1 MYTQTVSWHYV
12 MTLQIFSSHLLILQ
26 LLKSSFCF
34 LVIVFIFLAHN
45 QRMLNYWYY
54 NYQSTT
60 IQSATIPYSA
70 YIYFRFPLSFLISL
84 LRLYTS
90 SFNKKWVLHKLLPW
104 LSSKF
109 FLPTPKLSYCRLLKL
124 HRIFFLTSK
133 KMGKVLSS
141 FAVFQFILGVLY

>member
-1 MYTQTVSWHYV
+1 
-12 MTLQIFSSHLLILQ
+12 MTLQIFSSYLLNLQ

-34 LVIVFIFLAHN
+34 LVIVFMFSAHN
-45 QRMLNYWYY
+45 QRTLNYWYY

-60 IQSATIPYSA
+60 IQSATIPYST
-70 YIYFRFPLSFLISL
+70 YTSDSPFSFLISL

-141 FAVFQFILGVLY
+141 SAGFQFILGVLY

>member
-1 MYTQTVSWHYV
+1 MSWRCK
-12 MTLQIFSSHLLILQ
+12 FFLQ
-26 LLKSSFCF
+26 LLKSWFCF

-45 QRMLNYWYY
+45 HRTLNYWYY
-54 NYQSTT
+54 NHQSTT
-60 IQSATIPYSA
+60 IQSANIPYST
-70 YIYFRFPLSFLISL
+70 YTSDSPLSFLISL

-133 KMGKVLSS
+133 KMEKVLSS
-141 FAVFQFILGVLY
+141 AVFQFIWGVLY